1 MHELS
6 IAQEILEIVNQ
17 YVPDPVENKVSIVKV
32 KIGKLSN
39 ILPDTLTFC
48 FDALISE
55 TPLNG
60 AKLMIN
66 HIPLTIKCKRCNK
79 NSEIEKLAFACIH
92 CGSNNINVI
101 AGNELQVEEIEINDE
116 IAEES

>member
-17 YVPDPVENKVSIVKV
+17 YVPNPQENQVSAVKV

-39 ILPDTLTFC
+39 VLPDTLTFC
-48 FDALISE
+48 FDALISK

-60 AKLMIN
+60 AKLIIN
-66 HIPLTIKCKRCNK
+66 HIPLTITCKSCNK
-79 NSEIEKLAFACIH
+79 NSEIEEFAFACTQ
-92 CGSNNINVI
+92 CGSNNIKVI

-116 IAEES
+116 ITEET